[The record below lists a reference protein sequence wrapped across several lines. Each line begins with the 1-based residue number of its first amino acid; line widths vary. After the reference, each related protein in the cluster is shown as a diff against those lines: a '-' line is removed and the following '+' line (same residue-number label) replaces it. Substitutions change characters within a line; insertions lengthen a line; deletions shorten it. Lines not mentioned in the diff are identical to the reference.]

1 MRIDRAPE
9 FAHSEH
15 LCLVRYLG
23 SLQTRVS
30 LQLAAL
36 TEAEA
41 QARARADAAEQQCRQ
56 LERALI
62 VERTRAVLACTRWSW
77 GLGGPPPQSALVGPV
92 DAQAPA
98 LTSAADVLCQTGCQ
112 GHGHPWLEADGA
124 CRLTGGDCTRVR
136 DAVLATAP
144 EDPREQG

>member
-9 FAHSEH
+9 FANSEH

-30 LQLAAL
+30 SQVTALAQ
-36 TEAEA
+36 AEA
-41 QARARADAAEQQCRQ
+41 QALARAEAAERQCRL

-77 GLGGPPPQSALVGPV
+77 GMGGPPPQSMLGHAEAEATP
-92 DAQAPA
+92 
-98 LTSAADVLCQTGCQ
+98 LTTAAEVLCQTGCQ
-112 GHGHPWLEADGA
+112 GHGHPWLDADGA

-136 DAVLATAP
+136 DAALTTA
-144 EDPREQG
+144 RENGASVQS